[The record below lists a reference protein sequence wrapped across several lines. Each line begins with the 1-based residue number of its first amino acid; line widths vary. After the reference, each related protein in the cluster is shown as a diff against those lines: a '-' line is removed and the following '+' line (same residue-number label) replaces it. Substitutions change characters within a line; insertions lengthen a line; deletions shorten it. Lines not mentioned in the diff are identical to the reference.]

1 MADAV
6 ITDTSNN
13 YLVLSDKDNNRISLR
28 VKRKISTERNFK
40 ITEQEMYANESSHHT
55 TNFFNNGDDGLSFKV
70 TILFKKDEVSVLQQL
85 DAWYREMRP
94 FKIAFDVDLSL
105 NLPLVSKDW
114 IVKDITINQEDRNYT
129 AWDVSFR
136 TYNPPKQI
144 TVIKNKLVNRTS
156 KSWKWQNNCKKA
168 YKNLNYKD
176 QKKKKWPKSDC
187 CKLLNEIMV
196 ELGFLDKEEKSVK
209 TKKKKKGKPVYKTTS
224 YVPDTWVRND
234 SIDKALKKAT
244 KASKKTSSSAIKTF
258 KKEWN
263 KYKLK
268 PVLKANKKGKY
279 EDTIDKDTFK
289 AIGNY
294 AELKSAKKKK

>member
-40 ITEQEMYANESSHHT
+40 ITEQEMYANDTQHHT

-70 TILFKKDEVSVLQQL
+70 TLLFKKDEVESLQKL

-114 IVKDITINQEDRNYT
+114 IVKDISINQEDTNYT
-129 AWDVSFR
+129 AWDATFR

-144 TVIKNKLVNRTS
+144 TVIKNKLVNRTT
-156 KSWKWQNNCKKA
+156 KAYKWQNNCKKA
-168 YKNLNYKD
+168 YKNLNYKT
-176 QKKKKWPKSDC
+176 QSKKKWPKSDC
-187 CKLLNEIMV
+187 CKILNGILI
-196 ELGFLDKEEKSVK
+196 ELGYLNKQTKVTK
-209 TKKKKKGKPVYKTTS
+209 TNKKNKKGYPTKKTTT
-224 YVPDTWVRND
+224 YVPDTWVKAD
-234 SIDKALKKAT
+234 AIDKLKSKNT
-244 KASKKTSSSAIKTF
+244 GKKTKTTSSAIKQF
-258 KKEWN
+258 KKDWN
-263 KYKLK
+263 KYGLK
-268 PVLKANKKGKY
+268 PKLSNTGK
-279 EDTIDKDTFK
+279 DTIDANTFK

-294 AELKSAKKKK
+294 KELKNAKKKK